1 MVSLESFMNM
11 NINLKEFED
20 IYNNFTDKKI
30 SFGGGNVTVDQLIS
44 EVTFVE
50 EQYKNG
56 GVNLNED
63 LMNHV
68 NDLNYQD
75 EKKKGGKRM
84 MKKSKKGGGEN
95 LATSTAKAGDTQN
108 SGDASNFFY
117 VTKPSQEFT
126 NVTNL
131 VDMVKNTFEYP
142 EVQSMQRSF
151 VF

>member
-44 EVTFVE
+44 DVTFVE

-84 MKKSKKGGGEN
+84 MNKSKKGGGEN
-95 LATSTAKAGDTQN
+95 LATSTDKAGDTQN

>member
-20 IYNNFTDKKI
+20 IYNKFTDKKI

-44 EVTFVE
+44 DVTFVE
-50 EQYKNG
+50 EQYANG
-56 GVNLNED
+56 GANLNED
-63 LMNHV
+63 LMSHV
-68 NDLNYQD
+68 NNFKQ
-75 EKKKGGKRM
+75 KGGGKRM
-84 MKKSKKGGGEN
+84 MKKNKKGGGEN

-108 SGDASNFFY
+108 SGEASNFFY

-142 EVQSMQRSF
+142 QVQAMQRSF